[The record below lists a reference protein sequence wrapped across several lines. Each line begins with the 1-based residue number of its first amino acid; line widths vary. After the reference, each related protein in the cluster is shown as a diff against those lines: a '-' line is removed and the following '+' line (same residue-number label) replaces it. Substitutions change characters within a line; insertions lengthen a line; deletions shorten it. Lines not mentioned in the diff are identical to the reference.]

1 MKIFPFGSPRCVVVM
16 CAFMIGGC
24 AASRRVL
31 PPSSSMEGWFS
42 KPSPMTLLSTSSSPT
57 IKAKIDSLLSDSL
70 FPPANVGIKI
80 ISLKTKETLYDLNA
94 RSLFNPASN
103 QKLFT
108 AAAALTLLG
117 DSYQLSTVAYVDTA
131 SRTIFLKGFGDPL
144 CTAENLDSLA
154 RIVQRRLPFRGTWR
168 VVGDASYFDQE
179 FWGFGW
185 NWDDEPEA
193 YQMFLTPLILNG
205 NTIRLVAKP
214 GKAAGDSV
222 RVYTEPPTRFVTIE
236 NRGVTVRDSVVHP
249 LKLSRKWR
257 ERLNVLTVD
266 GEMRLS
272 DTAGSR
278 YDFSVWQP
286 ERYTTHVFAERLE
299 KNGVI
304 VYETGMDTLGAQAF
318 EIGRISHR
326 LDSVLTYMN
335 KVSDNLSAETVLKVL
350 GAEKKGTPGSAER
363 GLAVVKEFLSQ
374 RGLDTTSMRLV
385 DGSGLSRMN
394 LTSPEAVVQL
404 LQEMDNSEHA
414 SIWRHSLP
422 VAGIDGTIGNRMRGT
437 SAEGN
442 LRAKTGT
449 LTAVTTLSGYVQTAD
464 GEPLALSIMMMNYT
478 KPASAYR
485 QVQDRIATFLSQLR
499 RVQF

>member
-1 MKIFPFGSPRCVVVM
+1 M

-31 PPSSSMEGWFS
+31 PPSSEMQGWFS
-42 KPSPMTLLSTSSSPT
+42 KPGPVTSLSTSSVPT

-70 FPPANVGIKI
+70 FPPAHVGIKI
-80 ISLKTKETLYDLNA
+80 VSLKTKETLYDLNA

-108 AAAALTLLG
+108 AAAALSLLG
-117 DSYQLSTVAYVDTA
+117 EQYQLSTVASVDT
-131 SRTIFLKGFGDPL
+131 SGRTIFLKGFGDPL

-154 RIVQRRLPFRGTWR
+154 RIVQRRLPSGGTWR
-168 VVGDASYFDQE
+168 VVGDASYFDKD

-193 YQMFLTPLILNG
+193 YQMFLTPLIVNG
-205 NTIRLVAKP
+205 NTIRLIAKP

-222 RVYTEPPTRFVTIE
+222 RVYTEPPTRFMSIE
-236 NRGVTVRDSVVHP
+236 NRGVTVRDSAVCP

-266 GEMRLS
+266 GEMRLDDS
-272 DTAGSR
+272 AGSH

-286 ERYTTHVFAERLE
+286 ERYTTHLFAERLE
-299 KNGVI
+299 QNGVI
-304 VYETGMDTLGAQAF
+304 VYEIAMDTVSGHAF

-326 LDSVLTYMN
+326 LDSVLISMN
-335 KVSDNLSAETVLKVL
+335 KISDNLSAESLLKIL

-363 GLAVVKEFLSQ
+363 GLAVVKEFLAYC
-374 RGLDTTSMRLV
+374 GIDTASMRLA

-394 LTSPEAVVQL
+394 LISPEAVTRL
-404 LQEMDNSEHA
+404 LELMYDSEH
-414 SIWRHSLP
+414 SPTWQQSLP
-422 VAGIDGTIGNRMRGT
+422 IAGVDGTIATRMRGT
-437 SAEGN
+437 PAEGN

-464 GEPLALSIMMMNYT
+464 GEPLVLSIMMMNYT

-485 QVQDRIATFLSQLR
+485 QVQDRIGVFLSQLR
-499 RVQF
+499 REQF